1 MAVTHLTEA
10 QFEAEVLKSDLP
22 VLLDFWAD
30 WCGPCKAIAPMLD
43 QLAKEFDGRL
53 KVMKVNVD
61 ENPRLAQAFRIQS
74 IPFLALV
81 AGGQVVDALTGAVDK
96 KTLAA
101 MVEPH
106 LGAAPV
112 GGVETWDPKRVRA
125 AITAKDAVA
134 VDLREPVDYNRAHLP
149 GAINLPLEARAERLG
164 ALGRSTAYV
173 FYARTAEGVDTVAK
187 QANELGHAAII
198 LEGGLLNW
206 ESSLFPI
213 ERGAPKA

>member
-1 MAVTHLTEA
+1 MPVTHLTEA
-10 QFEAEVLKSDLP
+10 QFEPAVLKSDLP

-30 WCGPCKAIAPMLD
+30 WCGPCKAMEPMLD
-43 QLAKEFDGRL
+43 QLAAEFAGRL

-96 KTLAA
+96 KTLVA

-106 LGAAPV
+106 LGAAQV
-112 GGVETWDPKRVRA
+112 GGVDIWDPKKVRA
-125 AITAKDAVA
+125 AITANQAVA
-134 VDLREPVDYNRAHLP
+134 VDLREPVDYDRAHLP
-149 GAINLPLEARAERLG
+149 GALNLPLEGREAALG
-164 ALGRSTAYV
+164 GMGRSTAYV

-206 ESSLFPI
+206 EASLFPI
-213 ERGAPKA
+213 ERGARKV

>member
-1 MAVTHLTEA
+1 MPVTHLTEA
-10 QFEAEVLKSDLP
+10 QFEPAVLKSDLP

-30 WCGPCKAIAPMLD
+30 WCGPCKAMEPMLD
-43 QLAKEFDGRL
+43 QLAAEFAGRL

-96 KTLAA
+96 KTLVA

-106 LGAAPV
+106 LGAAQV
-112 GGVETWDPKRVRA
+112 GGVEIWDPKKVRA
-125 AITAKDAVA
+125 AITANQAIA

-149 GAINLPLEARAERLG
+149 GALNLPLEGREAALG
-164 ALGRSTAYV
+164 AMGRSTAYV

-187 QANELGHAAII
+187 QAN
-198 LEGGLLNW
+198 
-206 ESSLFPI
+206 
-213 ERGAPKA
+213 

>member
-1 MAVTHLTEA
+1 MPVSHLTEA
-10 QFEAEVLKSDLP
+10 QFEPAVLKSDLP

-30 WCGPCKAIAPMLD
+30 WCGPCKAMEPMLD
-43 QLAKEFDGRL
+43 QLAAEFAGRL

-96 KTLAA
+96 KTLVA

-106 LGAAPV
+106 LGAAQV
-112 GGVETWDPKRVRA
+112 GGVEIWDPKKVRA
-125 AITAKDAVA
+125 AIAANQAVA

-149 GAINLPLEARAERLG
+149 GAINLPLEGREAALG
-164 ALGRSTAYV
+164 GMGRSTAYV

-206 ESSLFPI
+206 EASLFPI
-213 ERGAPKA
+213 ERGAPKV

>member
-10 QFEAEVLKSDLP
+10 KFEAEVLKSDLP

-30 WCGPCKAIAPMLD
+30 WCGPCKAIAPLLD
-43 QLAKEFDGRL
+43 QISQECEGRL
-53 KVMKVNVD
+53 RVMKVNVD

-96 KTLAA
+96 RTLMA

-106 LGAAPV
+106 LGAAKV
-112 GGVETWDPKRVRA
+112 GGVETWDPKRVKA
-125 AITAKDAVA
+125 AIAARQATA
-134 VDLREPVDYNRAHLP
+134 VDLREPGDFNRAHLP
-149 GAINLPLEARAERLG
+149 GAINLPLEGRTERL
-164 ALGRSTAYV
+164 AEMGRSTAYV
-173 FYARTAEGVDTVAK
+173 FYARTADGVDAVAK

-213 ERGAPKA
+213 ERGAPKN

>member
-1 MAVTHLTEA
+1 MPVTHLTEA
-10 QFEAEVLKSDLP
+10 NFEADVIKSDLP
-22 VLLDFWAD
+22 VLLDFWAE
-30 WCGPCKAIAPMLD
+30 WCGPCKAMSPTLD
-43 QLAKEFDGRL
+43 QLANEYAGRL

-96 KTLAA
+96 KTLVA

-112 GGVETWDPKRVRA
+112 GGVETWDPKKVRA
-125 AITAKDAVA
+125 AITASQAVA
-134 VDLREPVDYNRAHLP
+134 VDLREAVDYNRAHLP
-149 GAINLPLEARAERLG
+149 GALNLPIEGREAALG
-164 ALGRSTAYV
+164 AMGRSTAYV
-173 FYARTAEGVDTVAK
+173 FYARTAEGVETVAK

-206 ESSLFPI
+206 EASLFPI
-213 ERGAPKA
+213 ERGARKI

>member
-1 MAVTHLTEA
+1 MPVTHLTEA
-10 QFEAEVLKSDLP
+10 QFEADVIKSDLP
-22 VLLDFWAD
+22 VLLDFWAE
-30 WCGPCKAIAPMLD
+30 WCGPCKAMSPTLD
-43 QLAKEFDGRL
+43 QLAHEFAGRL

-96 KTLAA
+96 KTLVA

-112 GGVETWDPKRVRA
+112 GGVETWDPKKVRA
-125 AITAKDAVA
+125 AIAANQAVA

-149 GAINLPLEARAERLG
+149 GAINLPIEARTERL
-164 ALGRSTAYV
+164 ASLGRSTAYV

-213 ERGAPKA
+213 ERGAPKN

>member
-1 MAVTHLTEA
+1 MPVTHLTEA
-10 QFEAEVLKSDLP
+10 RFEADVIKSDLP
-22 VLLDFWAD
+22 VLLDFWAE
-30 WCGPCKAIAPMLD
+30 WCGPCKAMSPTLD
-43 QLAKEFDGRL
+43 QLAHEFAGRL

-96 KTLAA
+96 KTLVA

-112 GGVETWDPKRVRA
+112 GGVETWDPKKVRA
-125 AITAKDAVA
+125 AITANQAVA

-149 GAINLPLEARAERLG
+149 GAINLPIEARTERL
-164 ALGRSTAYV
+164 ASLGRSTAYV

-213 ERGAPKA
+213 ERGAPKN

>member
-1 MAVTHLTEA
+1 MPVTHLTEA
-10 QFEAEVLKSDLP
+10 QFEPAVLKSDLP

-30 WCGPCKAIAPMLD
+30 WCGPCKAMEPMLD
-43 QLAKEFDGRL
+43 QLAAEFAGRL

-96 KTLAA
+96 KTLVA

-106 LGAAPV
+106 LGAAQV
-112 GGVETWDPKRVRA
+112 GGVEIWDPKKVRA
-125 AITAKDAVA
+125 AIAASQAVA

-149 GAINLPLEARAERLG
+149 GAVNLPLEGREAALG
-164 ALGRSTAYV
+164 GMGRSTAYV

-206 ESSLFPI
+206 EASLFPI
-213 ERGAPKA
+213 ERGARKN

>member
-1 MAVTHLTEA
+1 MPVTHLTEA
-10 QFEAEVLKSDLP
+10 QFEADVIKSDLP
-22 VLLDFWAD
+22 VLLDFWAE
-30 WCGPCKAIAPMLD
+30 WCGPCKAMSPTLD
-43 QLAKEFDGRL
+43 QLAHEFAGRL

-96 KTLAA
+96 KTLVA

-106 LGAAPV
+106 LGAAQV
-112 GGVETWDPKRVRA
+112 GGVEIWDPKKVRA
-125 AITAKDAVA
+125 AIAANQAVA

-149 GAINLPLEARAERLG
+149 GALNLPLEGREAALG
-164 ALGRSTAYV
+164 GMGRSTAYV

-206 ESSLFPI
+206 EASLFPI
-213 ERGAPKA
+213 ERGARKN